1 MKKEI
6 RLDTIDL
13 LTRKHMI
20 NQMYPKV
27 KPKMGKEG
35 IFYVQAV
42 EDLERFFEDME
53 KGKTID
59 PAVIEQDIQALEK
72 HLKAWQEFAKGKS
85 AFPDDLKAMEEH
97 LVQIQKEWKEEK
109 GNMVAF
115 YNATRKLD
123 KALESG
129 ASEEEVMKLYQEVE
143 LLVND

>member
-6 RLDTIDL
+6 RLDSIDL

-35 IFYVQAV
+35 VFYVQAV
-42 EDLERFFEDME
+42 EDLERFFEDIE
-53 KGKTID
+53 NGETID
-59 PAVIEQDIQALEK
+59 PAVIEKDIQALEK
-72 HLKAWQEFAKGKS
+72 HLKEWQDFAKGES

-97 LVQIQKEWKEEK
+97 LVQIKSQWKKEK
-109 GNMVAF
+109 GNMIAF
-115 YNATRKLD
+115 YNATQKLD

-129 ASEEEVMKLYQEVE
+129 ASEEEIMKLYQEIE
-143 LLVND
+143 LKIKN